1 MADFLKVLTHE
12 RRLRARTKDLSLDE
26 LKEVQ
31 DKLSRV
37 VAAREEDEKERLREE
52 AAKQEKVEAIKKQ
65 MKESGVDLNDLA
77 PELVSQQSKPAKST
91 SSKRT
96 PKLPKYAYIVDGA
109 EKTWTGQGR
118 TPKVIK
124 QALDKGKQLKDFLIK

>member
-1 MADFLKVLTHE
+1 MTDFLKILTHE
-12 RRLRARTKDLSLDE
+12 RRLRARTKELSLGE

-31 DKLSRV
+31 DKLGRV
-37 VAAREEDEKERLREE
+37 VAAREEEEAERLREE

-65 MKESGVDLNDLA
+65 MKAAGVDVNDLV
-77 PELVSQQSKPAKST
+77 PELVQLQTKPTQSK

-96 PKLPKYAYIVDGA
+96 PKPPKYAYVVDGE

-118 TPKVIK
+118 TPKAIQ
-124 QALDKGKQLKDFLIK
+124 QALEKGKALKDFLIK

>member
-12 RRLRARTKDLSLDE
+12 RRLRARTKALSLVE

-37 VAAREEDEKERLREE
+37 IAAREEEESERLREE
-52 AAKQEKVEAIKKQ
+52 AAKQEKIEAIKQQ
-65 MKESGVDLNDLA
+65 MKEAGVDVNDLV
-77 PELVSQQSKPAKST
+77 PELIQQQHKPTLSKST
-91 SSKRT
+91 KRT
-96 PKLPKYAYIVDGA
+96 PKPPKYAYIVDGE

-118 TPKVIK
+118 TPKAIQ
-124 QALDKGKQLKDFLIK
+124 QALNNGQSLNDFLIK